1 MHRGKDLLYLLT
13 PVDGNSDENPNF
25 ENSFDFREFPEVIR
39 DLEKDYSQQDADN
52 DFEKLSQAS
61 TDFNSPVDRCL
72 SIEKPSFSFKALQF
86 LAAEREAQTQFFFN
100 ISLGNENPHAMNY
113 NAPRGKKLKT
123 NQFMKKNWKTKLA
136 SFRENRWK
144 KLLMKIN
151 FLLINKINKL
161 NSGCQVSEGPNL
173 PHQSKILSLTNLE
186 PQYHD
191 NFNNFREVNNFN
203 RNSGRTYGHTLTPPL
218 YPAKTLRMS
227 QLLSDPQPRK
237 MSHASHFE
245 HMAPSVPSQVPPM
258 HFNSR
263 FNFSPAADFVF
274 KPSFVNLENY
284 NDFTLNGKAHL
295 NYNAHGDINM
305 RASSYNC

>member
-1 MHRGKDLLYLLT
+1 MHRGKDFLYLLT

-25 ENSFDFREFPEVIR
+25 ENSFDFKEFPEVIR
-39 DLEKDYSQQDADN
+39 DIEKDYGQQDAEN
-52 DFEKLSQAS
+52 YFEKLSHAS
-61 TDFNSPVDRCL
+61 TDFNSPVDRCF
-72 SIEKPSFSFKALQF
+72 SQEKTNFSFKALQF
-86 LAAEREAQTQFFFN
+86 LAAEREAQSQFFFN
-100 ISLGNENPHAMNY
+100 ISLGQENPRAMNY
-113 NAPRGKKLKT
+113 KAPRGKKLKT

-161 NSGCQVSEGPNL
+161 NLGYQDGVGPNL
-173 PHQSKILSLTNLE
+173 TPKRKIICLTNLE
-186 PQYHD
+186 PQFQD

-203 RNSGRTYGHTLTPPL
+203 RNLGRADGHTLTPPL
-218 YPAKTLRMS
+218 YPAKTLRMT

-237 MSHASHFE
+237 MSHASHYE
-245 HMAPSVPSQVPPM
+245 HMTPSIPSKVPPM
-258 HFNSR
+258 NFVSQ
-263 FNFSPAADFVF
+263 FNFSSGADFVF

-295 NYNAHGDINM
+295 NYNTHGDLNM
-305 RASSYNC
+305 RVSSFNY